1 MDKFLIELLQLNNAV
16 ILPDFGSIVIANE
29 NTGEVMF
36 NEYLKFNDGK
46 LVALIVANSTMDAQ
60 DASNMVAKYIRDIQI
75 QLDKGESY
83 DIFGLGS
90 FQKDKGGSAI
100 FTGNVN
106 SSNKKEAEI
115 FMGPSP
121 TPPAVTAEEENTPSN
136 LVEEDFWEHDDSAD
150 EETKEETEEPI
161 ISETTTEIVE
171 SSESTFSEETPQ
183 TTDHPKKEKATEQ
196 RKEKKKRGILFWIL
210 IFFLLVLSVGG
221 VFIGVKYEEVITY
234 MGWGK
239 FSDAQK
245 VADVIDTQLAEE
257 TNTETDADNARVLT
271 EENTTLP
278 NETEELTEA
287 AIESQ
292 IVEELIEQHTAIVS
306 IDGKPFHLIG
316 GSFSDETNATN
327 FAAALKAKG
336 LPAHVIG
343 QFDGRHMVSV
353 KSFASRDE
361 AIAEIA
367 AIQNEAPGAWL
378 FKSPK

>member
-1 MDKFLIELLQLNNAV
+1 MDKFLIELLRLHNSV
-16 ILPDFGSIVIANE
+16 ILPDFGAIVIANE

-46 LVALIVANSTMDAQ
+46 LIALIVANSTMEEQ
-60 DASNMVAKYIRDIQI
+60 DAKNVIAKYIRDIQI

-90 FQKDKGGSAI
+90 FQKDKDGSAI
-100 FTGNVN
+100 FKGNIN
-106 SSNKKEAEI
+106 PSNKKEVEV

-121 TPPAVTAEEENTPSN
+121 TPPPS
-136 LVEEDFWEHDDSAD
+136 A
-150 EETKEETEEPI
+150 
-161 ISETTTEIVE
+161 
-171 SSESTFSEETPQ
+171 
-183 TTDHPKKEKATEQ
+183 PKKEVEAPIIEDEDTIRPEIDLTTSAEATSIQLEEKTTTPAPQ
-196 RKEKKKRGILFWIL
+196 MEKTKKVKPTKQTKEKKKRGILFWIL
-210 IFFLLVLSVGG
+210 IFFLLVLSAGG
-221 VFIGVKYEEVITY
+221 VFVGVKYEEVKTY
-234 MGWGK
+234 MGWAK
-239 FSDAQK
+239 FSGAEENTE
-245 VADVIDTQLAEE
+245 VIDTQLEE
-257 TNTETDADNARVLT
+257 EINTESDTDTTTVLT
-271 EENTTLP
+271 EENTILP

-287 AIESQ
+287 AIEAQ
-292 IVEELIEQHTAIVS
+292 IVEELIEQPTAIVS
-306 IDGKPFHLIG
+306 IEGKPFHLIG

>member
-90 FQKDKGGSAI
+90 FRKDKGGSAI
-100 FTGNVN
+100 FTGNIN

-121 TPPAVTAEEENTPSN
+121 TPPAVTAKDENTPSN
-136 LVEEDFWEHDDSAD
+136 EVEENFWKHDDSAE

-183 TTDHPKKEKATEQ
+183 TTDHPKNEKATVQ

-210 IFFLLVLSVGG
+210 IFFLLVLSAGG

-234 MGWGK
+234 MGWDK
-239 FSDAQK
+239 FSDDQK
-245 VADVIDTQLAEE
+245 VADVIETQLTEE
-257 TNTETDADNARVLT
+257 TNTETDADNATVLT
-271 EENTTLP
+271 EENTILP

-287 AIESQ
+287 AIEAQ
-292 IVEELIEQHTAIVS
+292 IVEELIEQPTVIVS

-327 FAAALKAKG
+327 FAETLKAKG

-343 QFDGRHMVSV
+343 QFEGRHMVSV
-353 KSFASRDE
+353 KSFVSRGE
-361 AIAEIA
+361 AMAEIA

-378 FKSPK
+378 FKYPK